1 MKMNKRGALRLG
13 DMQGVVLVLVVAAIV
28 LGLGLTVLAS
38 FQDALTVNTTA
49 YNSTGDTITAIGTLG
64 STWYSIIVTVV
75 ASVIILGL
83 VINAFR

>member
-1 MKMNKRGALRLG
+1 MNQKGSLRLG

-28 LGLGLTVLAS
+28 LGLGLTVLNS
-38 FQDALTVNTTA
+38 FQGALTANTTA
-49 YNSTGDTITAIGTLG
+49 YNATGDTITAIGSLG

>member
-1 MKMNKRGALRLG
+1 MNKKGSLRLG
-13 DMQGVVLVLVVAAIV
+13 DMQGVILVLVVGAIF
-28 LGLGLTVLAS
+28 LGLCLTVLSS
-38 FQDALTVNTTA
+38 FQDSLTVNTTA
-49 YNSTGDTITAIGTLG
+49 YNATGGTITAIGTLG